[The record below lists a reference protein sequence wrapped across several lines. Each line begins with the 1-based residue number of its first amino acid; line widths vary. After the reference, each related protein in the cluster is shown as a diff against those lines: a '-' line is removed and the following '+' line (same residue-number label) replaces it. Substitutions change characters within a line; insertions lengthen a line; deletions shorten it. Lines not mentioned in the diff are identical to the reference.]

1 MTNRELTKSEK
12 EAAKRLKAIWDKQKK
27 PLNLTQ
33 EKVAKLCE
41 WQAQS
46 SFSSYLIGRT
56 PLNPE
61 AIYRL
66 AKVFHV
72 HPFDIMPELAEMF
85 PPRAG
90 TSDGVQLRDEENQ
103 FLMLFRRLSSK
114 QKTNLNHSLKEMTLE
129 NEQIFKEYIERGLGN
144 TRV

>member
-1 MTNRELTKSEK
+1 MATRELRTFEK
-12 EAAKRLKAIWDKQKK
+12 EAAKRLQAIWDRKK
-27 PLNLTQ
+27 KSLALTQ

-46 SFSSYLIGRT
+46 SFNVYLTGRT
-56 PLNPE
+56 PLHPE
-61 AIYRL
+61 AIARL
-66 AKVFHV
+66 AKILQV

-90 TSDGVQLRDEENQ
+90 TADGVQLSDEENQ
-103 FLMLFRRLSSK
+103 FLMLFRQLSSK

-129 NEQIFKEYIERGLGN
+129 NELIFKEYIERGLGN